1 MRRIT
6 LALALVLGCWLPASA
21 QLQGGGITGTVK
33 DQQGGVLPGA
43 TATLQGVDATRS
55 FVTEASGAFR
65 FLDLAPSP

>member
-21 QLQGGGITGTVK
+21 QIQGGGITGTVK

-43 TATLQGVDATRS
+43 TTTIQGINVTRS
-55 FVTEASGAFR
+55 YI
-65 FLDLAPSP
+65 